1 MSLHSVNGKKMS
13 FTQHEVRCAIKIQRT
28 WRLSF
33 RLYTTK
39 RMIVDLA
46 EMNTKAITAIDSG

>member
-1 MSLHSVNGKKMS
+1 MHSVNGKKMS